1 MIKPVG
7 SYADC
12 REFAESFQ
20 ADTDV
25 SDPMLSTE
33 EQIRC
38 NLEKAFTRPN
48 RQILGVYQ
56 DGQLAGLF
64 VLLVLDEDKYLE
76 MLVGLSREAQAY
88 RELMEYLAR
97 NYPGWEADF
106 VFNPRNGLL
115 KATLEDVRAEFE
127 QEQQK
132 MVFSG
137 SVIPGDST
145 GIQEFSEQYAA
156 EYYVIHSR
164 DVYWTGEKVA
174 AAPERFRI
182 FLAIDGGRVVGY
194 MDVTHCFEENEPYN
208 LFVLPEYRR
217 RGFGRKLLAAALECN
232 RPKGMMLL
240 VDTDNVPVIRLYA
253 SMGFQTV
260 RGQNSLTAHWKI
272 GADRSLKLQGRCG
285 HRPLGKYFH
294 AEQYIRVGGAS
305 ARIYRNSR
313 LTFEKELANLEEN
326 L

>member
-1 MIKPVG
+1 MIKPIG

-20 ADTDV
+20 ADTDF

-48 RQILGVYQ
+48 CQIIGVCQ

-97 NYPGWEADF
+97 NYPGWKADF

-137 SVIPGDST
+137 AVIPGDAT

-164 DVYWTGEKVA
+164 DVYWTGEKVT

-217 RGFGRKLLAAALECN
+217 RGYGRKLLAKALECN
-232 RPKGMMLL
+232 QPKGMMLL
-240 VDTDNVPVIRLYA
+240 VEADNTAAIRLYE
-253 SMGFQTV
+253 SMNFKTV
-260 RGQNSLTAHWKI
+260 PGQNSLAAHW
-272 GADRSLKLQGRCG
+272 
-285 HRPLGKYFH
+285 
-294 AEQYIRVGGAS
+294 
-305 ARIYRNSR
+305 RIPEEKEID
-313 LTFEKELANLEEN
+313 FEK
-326 L
+326 

>member
-20 ADTDV
+20 ADTDF

-88 RELMEYLAR
+88 QELMEYLAR
-97 NYPGWEADF
+97 NYPGWKADF
-106 VFNPRNGLL
+106 VFNPRNSLL
-115 KATLEDVRAEFE
+115 KVTLEDVRAEFE

-137 SVIPGDST
+137 SVIPADAT
-145 GIQEFSEQYAA
+145 GIREFSEQYAA

-194 MDVTHCFEENEPYN
+194 LDVTHCFEENEPYN

-240 VDTDNVPVIRLYA
+240 VETDNTAAIRLYE
-253 SMGFQTV
+253 SMNFKTV
-260 RGQNSLTAHWKI
+260 PGQNSLTAHWRIPEEKEI
-272 GADRSLKLQGRCG
+272 DF
-285 HRPLGKYFH
+285 GKYMR
-294 AEQYIRVGGAS
+294 YSKSV
-305 ARIYRNSR
+305 N
-313 LTFEKELANLEEN
+313 
-326 L
+326 

>member
-20 ADTDV
+20 ADTDF

-88 RELMEYLAR
+88 QELMEYLAR
-97 NYPGWEADF
+97 NYPGWKADF

-115 KATLEDVRAEFE
+115 KVTLEDVRAEFE

-137 SVIPGDST
+137 SVIPADAT
-145 GIQEFSEQYAA
+145 GIREFSEQYAA
-156 EYYVIHSR
+156 EYYVIHSW

-194 MDVTHCFEENEPYN
+194 LDVTHCFEENEPYN

-240 VDTDNVPVIRLYA
+240 VETDNTAAIRLYE
-253 SMGFQTV
+253 SMNFKTV
-260 RGQNSLTAHWKI
+260 PGQNSLTAHWRIPEEKEI
-272 GADRSLKLQGRCG
+272 DF
-285 HRPLGKYFH
+285 GKYMR
-294 AEQYIRVGGAS
+294 YSKSVS
-305 ARIYRNSR
+305 
-313 LTFEKELANLEEN
+313 
-326 L
+326 

>member
-20 ADTDV
+20 GDPDF

-38 NLEKAFTRPN
+38 NLKNAFTRPN

-64 VLLVLDEDKYLE
+64 VLLVLDEEKYLE

-97 NYPGWEADF
+97 NHPGWKADF

-115 KATLEDVRAEFE
+115 KATLEDVGAEFE

-137 SVIPGDST
+137 SVIPADTT
-145 GIQEFSEQYAA
+145 GIQAFSEQYAA
-156 EYYVIHSR
+156 EYDAIHSR
-164 DVYWTGEKVA
+164 DVYWTGKKVA

-194 MDVTHCFEENEPYN
+194 LDVTHCFEENEPYS
-208 LFVLPEYRR
+208 LLVLPEYRR
-217 RGFGRKLLAAALECN
+217 RGFGRKLLAAALERN

-240 VDTDNVPVIRLYA
+240 VDTDNIPAIRLYA

-260 RGQNSLTAHWKI
+260 PGQNSLTAHWEI
-272 GADRSLKLQGRCG
+272 GAD
-285 HRPLGKYFH
+285 
-294 AEQYIRVGGAS
+294 
-305 ARIYRNSR
+305 
-313 LTFEKELANLEEN
+313 
-326 L
+326 

>member
-20 ADTDV
+20 ADTDF

-48 RQILGVYQ
+48 RQILGIYQ

-97 NYPGWEADF
+97 NYPGWKADF

-137 SVIPGDST
+137 SVIPADTT
-145 GIQEFSEQYAA
+145 GIQAFSEQYAA
-156 EYYVIHSR
+156 EYDAIHSR
-164 DVYWTGEKVA
+164 DLYWTGEKVA

-194 MDVTHCFEENEPYN
+194 LDVTHCFEENEPYS

-217 RGFGRKLLAAALECN
+217 RGFGRKLLAAALECD

-240 VDTDNVPVIRLYA
+240 VETDNTAAIRLYE
-253 SMGFQTV
+253 SMNFKTV
-260 RGQNSLTAHWKI
+260 PGQNSLTAHWQIPEEKEI
-272 GADRSLKLQGRCG
+272 D
-285 HRPLGKYFH
+285 
-294 AEQYIRVGGAS
+294 
-305 ARIYRNSR
+305 
-313 LTFEKELANLEEN
+313 FEKEMRYS
-326 L
+326 

>member
-20 ADTDV
+20 ADTDF

-88 RELMEYLAR
+88 QELMEYLAR
-97 NYPGWEADF
+97 NYPGWKADF

-115 KATLEDVRAEFE
+115 KVTLEDVRAEFE

-137 SVIPGDST
+137 SVIPADAT
-145 GIQEFSEQYAA
+145 GIREFSEQYAA

-194 MDVTHCFEENEPYN
+194 LDVTHCFEENEPYN

-240 VDTDNVPVIRLYA
+240 VETDNTAAIRLYE
-253 SMGFQTV
+253 SMNFKTV
-260 RGQNSLTAHWKI
+260 PGQNNLTAHWRIPEEKEI
-272 GADRSLKLQGRCG
+272 DF
-285 HRPLGKYFH
+285 GKYMR
-294 AEQYIRVGGAS
+294 YSKSV
-305 ARIYRNSR
+305 N
-313 LTFEKELANLEEN
+313 
-326 L
+326 

>member
-20 ADTDV
+20 ADTDF

-97 NYPGWEADF
+97 NYPGWKADF

-137 SVIPGDST
+137 SVIPGDAT

-174 AAPERFRI
+174 AAPEKFRT
-182 FLAIDGGRVVGY
+182 FLAINQGCVVGY
-194 MDVTHCFEENEPYN
+194 LDVTHCFEENEPYDVY
-208 LFVLPEYRR
+208 VLPEYRR
-217 RGFGRKLLAAALECN
+217 RGYGRKLLAKALECN
-232 RPKGMMLL
+232 QPKGMMLL
-240 VDTDNVPVIRLYA
+240 VETDNTAAIRLYE
-253 SMGFQTV
+253 SMNFKTV
-260 RGQNSLTAHWKI
+260 PGQNSLTAHW
-272 GADRSLKLQGRCG
+272 
-285 HRPLGKYFH
+285 
-294 AEQYIRVGGAS
+294 
-305 ARIYRNSR
+305 RIPEEKEID
-313 LTFEKELANLEEN
+313 FEKEMRYS
-326 L
+326 

>member
-12 REFAESFQ
+12 PEFAESFQ
-20 ADTDV
+20 GDPDF

-38 NLEKAFTRPN
+38 NLDKSFARQN
-48 RQILGVYQ
+48 RQILGAYQ

-64 VLLVLDEDKYLE
+64 VLLVLDEEKYLE

-97 NYPGWEADF
+97 NYPGWKADF

-115 KATLEDVRAEFE
+115 KATLEDVGAEFE

-137 SVIPGDST
+137 SVIPGDAT
-145 GIQEFSEQYAA
+145 GIWELSEQYAA

-174 AAPERFRI
+174 AAPEKFRT
-182 FLAIDGGRVVGY
+182 FLAINQGCVVGY
-194 MDVTHCFEENEPYN
+194 LDVTHCFEENEPYDVY
-208 LFVLPEYRR
+208 VLPNIAVEAMGESCWPRR
-217 RGFGRKLLAAALECN
+217 WNAISSRG
-232 RPKGMMLL
+232 
-240 VDTDNVPVIRLYA
+240 
-253 SMGFQTV
+253 
-260 RGQNSLTAHWKI
+260 
-272 GADRSLKLQGRCG
+272 
-285 HRPLGKYFH
+285 
-294 AEQYIRVGGAS
+294 
-305 ARIYRNSR
+305 
-313 LTFEKELANLEEN
+313 
-326 L
+326 

>member
-20 ADTDV
+20 ADTEF

-76 MLVGLSREAQAY
+76 MLVGLSWEAQAY
-88 RELMEYLAR
+88 QELMEYLAR
-97 NYPGWEADF
+97 NYPGWKADF

-115 KATLEDVRAEFE
+115 KVTLEDVRAEFE

-137 SVIPGDST
+137 SVIPADAT
-145 GIQEFSEQYAA
+145 GIREFSEQYAA

-194 MDVTHCFEENEPYN
+194 LDVTHCFEENEPYN

-240 VDTDNVPVIRLYA
+240 VETDNTAAIRLYE
-253 SMGFQTV
+253 SMNFKTV
-260 RGQNSLTAHWKI
+260 PGQNSLTAHWRIPEEKEI
-272 GADRSLKLQGRCG
+272 DF
-285 HRPLGKYFH
+285 GKYMR
-294 AEQYIRVGGAS
+294 YSKSV
-305 ARIYRNSR
+305 N
-313 LTFEKELANLEEN
+313 
-326 L
+326 

>member
-12 REFAESFQ
+12 REFAEGFQ
-20 ADTDV
+20 GDPDF

-48 RQILGVYQ
+48 RRILGVYQ

-88 RELMEYLAR
+88 QELMEYLAR
-97 NYPGWEADF
+97 NYPGWKADF

-115 KATLEDVRAEFE
+115 KVTLEDVRAEFE

-137 SVIPGDST
+137 SVIPADTT
-145 GIQEFSEQYAA
+145 GIQAFSEQYAA
-156 EYYVIHSR
+156 EYDAIHSR
-164 DVYWTGEKVA
+164 DLYWTGEKVA

-194 MDVTHCFEENEPYN
+194 LDVTHCFEENEPYN

-240 VDTDNVPVIRLYA
+240 VETDNTAEIRLYE
-253 SMGFQTV
+253 SMNFKTV
-260 RGQNSLTAHWKI
+260 PGQNSLTAHWRIPEEKEI
-272 GADRSLKLQGRCG
+272 DF
-285 HRPLGKYFH
+285 GKYMR
-294 AEQYIRVGGAS
+294 YSKSV
-305 ARIYRNSR
+305 N
-313 LTFEKELANLEEN
+313 
-326 L
+326 

>member
-20 ADTDV
+20 ADTDF

-88 RELMEYLAR
+88 QELMEYLAR
-97 NYPGWEADF
+97 NYPGWKADF

-115 KATLEDVRAEFE
+115 KVTLEDVRAEFE

-137 SVIPGDST
+137 SVIPADAT
-145 GIQEFSEQYAA
+145 GIREFSEQYAA

-194 MDVTHCFEENEPYN
+194 LDVTHCFEENEPYN

-240 VDTDNVPVIRLYA
+240 VETDNTATIRLYE
-253 SMGFQTV
+253 SMNFKTV
-260 RGQNSLTAHWKI
+260 PGQNSLTAHW
-272 GADRSLKLQGRCG
+272 
-285 HRPLGKYFH
+285 
-294 AEQYIRVGGAS
+294 
-305 ARIYRNSR
+305 RIPE
-313 LTFEKELANLEEN
+313 EKEIDFGK
-326 L
+326 

>member
-20 ADTDV
+20 ADTDF

-88 RELMEYLAR
+88 QELMEYLAR
-97 NYPGWEADF
+97 NYPGWKADF

-115 KATLEDVRAEFE
+115 KVTLEDVRAEFE

-137 SVIPGDST
+137 SVIPADAT
-145 GIQEFSEQYAA
+145 GIREFSEQYAA

-194 MDVTHCFEENEPYN
+194 LDVTHCFEENEPYN

-240 VDTDNVPVIRLYA
+240 VETGNTAAIRLYE
-253 SMGFQTV
+253 SMNFKTV
-260 RGQNSLTAHWKI
+260 PGQNSLTAHW
-272 GADRSLKLQGRCG
+272 
-285 HRPLGKYFH
+285 
-294 AEQYIRVGGAS
+294 
-305 ARIYRNSR
+305 RIPE
-313 LTFEKELANLEEN
+313 EKEIDFGK
-326 L
+326 

>member
-20 ADTDV
+20 TDTNF

-56 DGQLAGLF
+56 GGQLAGLF

-97 NYPGWEADF
+97 NYPGWKADF

-174 AAPERFRI
+174 AAPEKFRT
-182 FLAIDGGRVVGY
+182 FLAINQGRVVGY
-194 MDVTHCFEENEPYN
+194 LDVTHCFEENEPYDVY
-208 LFVLPEYRR
+208 VLPEYRR
-217 RGFGRKLLAAALECN
+217 RGYGRKLLAKALECN
-232 RPKGMMLL
+232 QSKGMMLL
-240 VDTDNVPVIRLYA
+240 VETDNTAAIRLYE
-253 SMGFQTV
+253 SMNFKTV
-260 RGQNSLTAHWKI
+260 PGQNSLTAHW
-272 GADRSLKLQGRCG
+272 
-285 HRPLGKYFH
+285 
-294 AEQYIRVGGAS
+294 
-305 ARIYRNSR
+305 RIP
-313 LTFEKELANLEEN
+313 
-326 L
+326 

>member
-12 REFAESFQ
+12 REFAESFLG
-20 ADTDV
+20 DPDF

-38 NLEKAFTRPN
+38 NLDKSFARQN
-48 RQILGVYQ
+48 RQILGAYR

-64 VLLVLDEDKYLE
+64 VLLVLDEEKYLE

-97 NYPGWEADF
+97 NYPGRKADF

-115 KATLEDVRAEFE
+115 KAILEDVGAEFE

-132 MVFSG
+132 MVFSV
-137 SVIPGDST
+137 SVIPGDAT
-145 GIQEFSEQYAA
+145 GIREFSEQYAA
-156 EYYVIHSR
+156 EYCVIHSR
-164 DVYWTGEKVA
+164 DVYWTGEKVT

-194 MDVTHCFEENEPYN
+194 LDVTHCFEENEPYN

-217 RGFGRKLLAAALECN
+217 RGFGRRLLAAALECN

-240 VDTDNVPVIRLYA
+240 VDTDNVPAIRLYA

-260 RGQNSLTAHWKI
+260 RGQNSLTAHWEI
-272 GADRSLKLQGRCG
+272 GADRSLKSQGRC
-285 HRPLGKYFH
+285 
-294 AEQYIRVGGAS
+294 
-305 ARIYRNSR
+305 RICP
-313 LTFEKELANLEEN
+313 KAC
-326 L
+326 

>member
-20 ADTDV
+20 GDPDF

-33 EQIRC
+33 GQIRC
-38 NLEKAFTRPN
+38 NLDKSFARQN
-48 RQILGVYQ
+48 RQILGAYQ

-64 VLLVLDEDKYLE
+64 VLLVLDEEKYLE

-97 NYPGWEADF
+97 NYPGWKADF

-115 KATLEDVRAEFE
+115 KATLEDVGAEFE

-137 SVIPGDST
+137 SVIPGDAT
-145 GIQEFSEQYAA
+145 GIWELSEQYAA

-164 DVYWTGEKVA
+164 DVYWTGEKS
-174 AAPERFRI
+174 P
-182 FLAIDGGRVVGY
+182 
-194 MDVTHCFEENEPYN
+194 P
-208 LFVLPEYRR
+208 RR
-217 RGFGRKLLAAALECN
+217 R
-232 RPKGMMLL
+232 
-240 VDTDNVPVIRLYA
+240 
-253 SMGFQTV
+253 
-260 RGQNSLTAHWKI
+260 NSEHFW
-272 GADRSLKLQGRCG
+272 
-285 HRPLGKYFH
+285 P
-294 AEQYIRVGGAS
+294 
-305 ARIYRNSR
+305 
-313 LTFEKELANLEEN
+313 
-326 L
+326 

>member
-20 ADTDV
+20 ANTDF

-88 RELMEYLAR
+88 QELMEYLAR
-97 NYPGWEADF
+97 NYPGWKADF

-115 KATLEDVRAEFE
+115 KVTLEDVRAEFE

-137 SVIPGDST
+137 SVIPADAT
-145 GIQEFSEQYAA
+145 GIREFSEQYAA

-194 MDVTHCFEENEPYN
+194 LDVTHCFEENEPYN

-240 VDTDNVPVIRLYA
+240 VETDNTAAIRLYE
-253 SMGFQTV
+253 SMNFKTV
-260 RGQNSLTAHWKI
+260 PGQNSLTAHWRIPEEKEI
-272 GADRSLKLQGRCG
+272 DF
-285 HRPLGKYFH
+285 GKYMR
-294 AEQYIRVGGAS
+294 YSKSV
-305 ARIYRNSR
+305 N
-313 LTFEKELANLEEN
+313 
-326 L
+326 

>member
-20 ADTDV
+20 GDPDF

-97 NYPGWEADF
+97 NHPGWKADF

-115 KATLEDVRAEFE
+115 KATLEDVGAEFE

-137 SVIPGDST
+137 SVIPADTT
-145 GIQEFSEQYAA
+145 GIQAFSEQYAA
-156 EYYVIHSR
+156 EYDAIHSR
-164 DVYWTGEKVA
+164 DVYWTGKKVA
-174 AAPERFRI
+174 A
-182 FLAIDGGRVVGY
+182 G
-194 MDVTHCFEENEPYN
+194 
-208 LFVLPEYRR
+208 
-217 RGFGRKLLAAALECN
+217 
-232 RPKGMMLL
+232 
-240 VDTDNVPVIRLYA
+240 
-253 SMGFQTV
+253 
-260 RGQNSLTAHWKI
+260 
-272 GADRSLKLQGRCG
+272 
-285 HRPLGKYFH
+285 
-294 AEQYIRVGGAS
+294 
-305 ARIYRNSR
+305 
-313 LTFEKELANLEEN
+313 
-326 L
+326 

>member
-20 ADTDV
+20 ADTDF

-38 NLEKAFTRPN
+38 NLEKAITRPN

-76 MLVGLSREAQAY
+76 MLVGLSWEAQAY
-88 RELMEYLAR
+88 QELMEYLAR
-97 NYPGWEADF
+97 NYPGWKADF

-115 KATLEDVRAEFE
+115 KVTLEDVRAEFE

-137 SVIPGDST
+137 SVIPADAT
-145 GIQEFSEQYAA
+145 GIREFSEQYAA

-194 MDVTHCFEENEPYN
+194 LDVTHCFEENEPYN

-240 VDTDNVPVIRLYA
+240 VETDNTAAIRLYE
-253 SMGFQTV
+253 SMNFKTV
-260 RGQNSLTAHWKI
+260 PGQNSLTAHWRIPEEKEI
-272 GADRSLKLQGRCG
+272 DF
-285 HRPLGKYFH
+285 GKYMR
-294 AEQYIRVGGAS
+294 YSKSV
-305 ARIYRNSR
+305 N
-313 LTFEKELANLEEN
+313 
-326 L
+326 